1 MAEKE
6 ANEESRLMDSGLSS
20 IGDLRSM
27 ISMDE
32 AWDTTGYPSSSYS
45 LRNSTIE
52 LMSSGTTMNFSILMS
67 DIADVPDNQPPS
79 PIPERH
85 SPSIKSSHTYTGPFV
100 LMKEYE
106 EDTNMSYCTM
116 NDYSA
121 TTVENMFVPYEM
133 ITHDEEEASKSESS
147 KTEEEKE
154 EREENCPS
162 SDNFINRPSN
172 TMDYSIC
179 CLSSAPNVADCGPS
193 ANVDTY
199 SQLSNRA
206 LDPSYEIDDN
216 RDSVNKILFEVG
228 LSPIKSQTRKSLK
241 QQSKGGVR
249 RILSKLQRG
258 IQLFQDKLA
267 ETLVPGEGDELLR
280 MAKLNQQSFQ
290 DDYNQQ
296 THNNEIIENIKK
308 IYNQYKIEKRPFI
321 EQVRLLTL
329 LPSSWTYDQIKLNF
343 NCSQHA
349 IRLAHAMMNDEKH
362 YLMNEES
369 RITRQR
375 ADPGRVR
382 HFISWLIDS
391 QLLVSDSI
399 NPSSQRAVSGLDEFV
414 TEGVAA
420 WDTISS
426 IHNQDL
432 RREVAYD
439 FENSVQHIHE
449 WFRHNVRAAQQNHEK
464 VKIISD
470 MRFNEVFATFD
481 WAQKVLPQE
490 HREGQSSYFG
500 KSGMSLLIGSF
511 LWKEKSIASSNC
523 EVSNDNLG
531 TSNNAIFHTQSYILA
546 LTTAAQSELDTL
558 SASEIILRQFMED
571 NPFMDAIYKRTDNA
585 SNFSS
590 NSTPEA
596 EKLICDR
603 LGIRLIKRDYSEV
616 QKGRDICDRISGVAK
631 SRMRSWINS
640 GNDLCNAMDIKEGME
655 YAGGVK
661 NTRIGVAEIIP
672 DIGKID
678 KTSIQNVSSIR
689 SIEYYP
695 NHMRIF
701 KASGIGQGILIP
713 YKQLE
718 FESNMRLICPFTS
731 AIDSEQ

>member
-27 ISMDE
+27 TSMDE
-32 AWDTTGYPSSSYS
+32 VWDTTGYPSSSYS
-45 LRNSTIE
+45 LRNSTTE

-133 ITHDEEEASKSESS
+133 ITHDEEEASK

-179 CLSSAPNVADCGPS
+179 CLSSATNVADCGPS

-343 NCSQHA
+343 NCSRHA

-399 NPSSQRAVSGLDEFV
+399 NPSSQRVVSGLDEFV

-426 IHNQDL
+426 
-432 RREVAYD
+432 
-439 FENSVQHIHE
+439 
-449 WFRHNVRAAQQNHEK
+449 
-464 VKIISD
+464 
-470 MRFNEVFATFD
+470 
-481 WAQKVLPQE
+481 
-490 HREGQSSYFG
+490 
-500 KSGMSLLIGSF
+500 
-511 LWKEKSIASSNC
+511 
-523 EVSNDNLG
+523 
-531 TSNNAIFHTQSYILA
+531 
-546 LTTAAQSELDTL
+546 
-558 SASEIILRQFMED
+558 
-571 NPFMDAIYKRTDNA
+571 
-585 SNFSS
+585 
-590 NSTPEA
+590 
-596 EKLICDR
+596 
-603 LGIRLIKRDYSEV
+603 
-616 QKGRDICDRISGVAK
+616 
-631 SRMRSWINS
+631 
-640 GNDLCNAMDIKEGME
+640 
-655 YAGGVK
+655 
-661 NTRIGVAEIIP
+661 
-672 DIGKID
+672 KID

-731 AIDSEQ
+731 AIDSEQVSAVPKNRADRRYHSIFICPVAGCQSAFESADDLDVHIAANIHTIIAEEHRTSNDVARLHLVESVRSASTTARYQTTK

>member
-27 ISMDE
+27 TSMDE
-32 AWDTTGYPSSSYS
+32 VWDTTGYPSSSYS
-45 LRNSTIE
+45 LRNSTTE

-179 CLSSAPNVADCGPS
+179 CLSSATNVADCGPS

-343 NCSQHA
+343 NCSRHA

-420 WDTISS
+420 WDTIS
-426 IHNQDL
+426 N
-432 RREVAYD
+432 
-439 FENSVQHIHE
+439 
-449 WFRHNVRAAQQNHEK
+449 
-464 VKIISD
+464 
-470 MRFNEVFATFD
+470 
-481 WAQKVLPQE
+481 
-490 HREGQSSYFG
+490 
-500 KSGMSLLIGSF
+500 
-511 LWKEKSIASSNC
+511 
-523 EVSNDNLG
+523 
-531 TSNNAIFHTQSYILA
+531 
-546 LTTAAQSELDTL
+546 
-558 SASEIILRQFMED
+558 
-571 NPFMDAIYKRTDNA
+571 NPFTDAIYKRTDNA

-731 AIDSEQ
+731 AIDSEQVSAVPKK